1 MRKIDILF
9 NTLEYKINQGELINN
24 LNFNL
29 LELKYRLFDNKKQ
42 ALEIFEKMLDI
53 DINIKDLK
61 SYDNNLNSKY
71 NTFINDLKKD
81 NNNFKYNYD
90 YIAYLYNELKAIQES
105 VKDNNDLLNLI

>member
-53 DINIKDLK
+53 DIIIKDLK
-61 SYDNNLNSKY
+61 SYDNNLNNKY
-71 NTFINDLKKD
+71 NTFINNLKKD

-90 YIAYLYNELKAIQES
+90 YINMLYNELKAIQKD